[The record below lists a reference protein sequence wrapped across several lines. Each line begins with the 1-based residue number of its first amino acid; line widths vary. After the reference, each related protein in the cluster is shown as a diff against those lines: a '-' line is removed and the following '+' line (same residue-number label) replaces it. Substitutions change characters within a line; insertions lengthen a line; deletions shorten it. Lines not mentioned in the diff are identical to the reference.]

1 DWGSAWDV
9 TVQQPSAVLATVTL
23 STPRDGRY
31 LHAAIRVTL
40 RAGIAA
46 FEVEPMLTNTSSQ
59 TLAFN
64 FWQTAMLAPG
74 SGKQPSNQL
83 HFVLP
88 GNQMTVHSTGNAT
101 LPQPGQTFAW
111 PLYKERDL
119 SRLGHWQQYL
129 GFFEAPAAHGPF
141 VGVYDPVYDAGAVR
155 IFPAEIARGSKV
167 FALGWS
173 DTLTSNNYAD
183 DDSRYVELHGGLA
196 PTFNDQVRLLPN
208 QSITWQERWYPVH
221 GMGDLTFANAVG
233 ALAVQQ
239 DDTGLHISF
248 YPTQPVQGT
257 LIVYVDEQEQ
267 ARQPIQL
274 QPGASFGTLIR
285 MNKQSPGKLSIQ
297 IEDIAGRLL
306 FTYTA
311 KN

>member
-1 DWGSAWDV
+1 
-9 TVQQPSAVLATVTL
+9 
-23 STPRDGRY
+23 
-31 LHAAIRVTL
+31 
-40 RAGIAA
+40 
-46 FEVEPMLTNTSSQ
+46 
-59 TLAFN
+59 
-64 FWQTAMLAPG
+64 
-74 SGKQPSNQL
+74 
-83 HFVLP
+83 
-88 GNQMTVHSTGNAT
+88 
-101 LPQPGQTFAW
+101 
-111 PLYKERDL
+111 
-119 SRLGHWQQYL
+119 
-129 GFFEAPAAHGPF
+129 
-141 VGVYDPVYDAGAVR
+141 VR